1 MTTVK
6 PGLYKHF
13 KGDLYVVVAVVLNV
27 EGETDREMVLYE
39 KLGPASAVKQMF
51 VRSVENFVE
60 MVKRPEYEG
69 QRFSPAREPEYELEP
84 RFSHVGS
91 TEVIGLGSHP
101 GAVLLR

>member
-39 KLGPASAVKQMF
+39 KLGPTSAVRQMF
-51 VRSVENFVE
+51 VRSVGNFVE
-60 MVKRPEYEG
+60 TVKRPEYEG
-69 QRFSPAREPEYELEP
+69 P
-84 RFSHVGS
+84 RFNHVGS
-91 TEVIGLGSHP
+91 TDVIELEAQP
-101 GAVLLR
+101 GADLK